1 MDIPASQL
9 IWVPGGGHALILE
22 CPDLVN
28 EAITAML
35 ARVGAGGDL
44 PRSA

>member
-1 MDIPASQL
+1 MDIPGSHL

-22 CPDLVN
+22 RPDLVN
-28 EAITAML
+28 EAITSIL
-35 ARVGAGGDL
+35 SRVADGDL